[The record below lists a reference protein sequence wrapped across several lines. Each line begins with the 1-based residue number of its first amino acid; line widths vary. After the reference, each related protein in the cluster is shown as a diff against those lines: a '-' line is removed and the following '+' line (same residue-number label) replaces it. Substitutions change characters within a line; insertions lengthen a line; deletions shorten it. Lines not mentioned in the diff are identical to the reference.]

1 MVKFPVRTV
10 KHMKCR
16 TFSLFNFPY
25 FTPSQIP
32 ICIVSKGAVP
42 RTRKK
47 KLTMVQSCNF
57 TLINPSDYSRRMQ
70 KNAYPLVVCYNGRD
84 HYVPTKP
91 TTYHAYYKWKTEKEL
106 APILS
111 AGLIVIE
118 EMDLQFLSDEQKQAC
133 NEIEAC
139 IVKHLPTLS
148 QKVTA
153 AHHAMVARAPGHGA
167 RGPVF
172 EIPTGTVS
180 SAPGKFD
187 LPSSFPPLLPQCP
200 HISPVLENILLL
212 LPQKRKAV
220 HMSAIYVT
228 RSSQGSQPSQ
238 GICGSVIK

>member
-1 MVKFPVRTV
+1 MHTGKCT
-10 KHMKCR
+10 KCR
-16 TFSLFNFPY
+16 TFSLINFPY

-42 RTRKK
+42 CTRKE

-57 TLINPSDYSRRMQ
+57 TLIDPSDYSRRMQ

-139 IVKHLPTLS
+139 IVKHLLTLS
-148 QKVTA
+148 QQVNA

-167 RGPVF
+167 HGGLCF
-172 EIPTGTVS
+172 IY
-180 SAPGKFD
+180 
-187 LPSSFPPLLPQCP
+187 PPAL
-200 HISPVLENILLL
+200 SLLL
-212 LPQKRKAV
+212 LESMTCLLPSPLFF
-220 HMSAIYVT
+220 HSAHTSARCWRRCSSFCHKKERLYICLPFVWQGD
-228 RSSQGSQPSQ
+228 SQGKPSPHRAFVDQ
-238 GICGSVIK
+238 SSSR